1 MAWPNRGRV
10 NNPKNLQVMKR
21 LGVDIPVSSTDS
33 IARLIEREID
43 VATIKRLLSIN
54 RGEATISEVEIP
66 KKYSHDGT
74 VLMDFNLPSECVI
87 VSITRDD
94 TLIIPRGN
102 TPILS
107 GDKLIIICRNEY
119 LHQLLHALHIE

>member
-1 MAWPNRGRV
+1 MITNPAIIFPITVLEPN
-10 NNPKNLQVMKR
+10 
-21 LGVDIPVSSTDS
+21 
-33 IARLIEREID
+33 E
-43 VATIKRLLSIN
+43 TIKP
-54 RGEATISEVEIP
+54 TKTDIP

-74 VLMDFNLPSECVI
+74 VLMDFNLPNECVI

>member
-1 MAWPNRGRV
+1 M
-10 NNPKNLQVMKR
+10 
-21 LGVDIPVSSTDS
+21 
-33 IARLIEREID
+33 
-43 VATIKRLLSIN
+43 ATIKRLLSIN

-66 KKYSHDGT
+66 KNYSHDGT
-74 VLMDFNLPSECVI
+74 VLMDFNLPNECVI

>member
-1 MAWPNRGRV
+1 
-10 NNPKNLQVMKR
+10 
-21 LGVDIPVSSTDS
+21 
-33 IARLIEREID
+33 
-43 VATIKRLLSIN
+43 
-54 RGEATISEVEIP
+54 
-66 KKYSHDGT
+66 
-74 VLMDFNLPSECVI
+74 MDFNLPNECVI